1 MIKCYNVSVQN
12 WLGLTEKQEI
22 GYLSRRNRHTNNYP
36 TRIIYTALAV
46 RCPICLKLH
55 NKSKQFG
62 TPYHLLY
69 HINDHD
75 LDDQTTT
82 LITLE
87 EIRFTIKQICRAIE
101 WRMLFV

>member
-1 MIKCYNVSVQN
+1 MV
-12 WLGLTEKQEI
+12 
-22 GYLSRRNRHTNNYP
+22 RRNKQSLENP
-36 TRIIYTALAV
+36 TRIIYTSFPIK
-46 RCPICLKLH
+46 CPLCMALH
-55 NKSKQFG
+55 NKSKNFG

-75 LDDQTTT
+75 IDDQTTT

-87 EIRFTIKQICRAIE
+87 EIRLTVKQICKAIE